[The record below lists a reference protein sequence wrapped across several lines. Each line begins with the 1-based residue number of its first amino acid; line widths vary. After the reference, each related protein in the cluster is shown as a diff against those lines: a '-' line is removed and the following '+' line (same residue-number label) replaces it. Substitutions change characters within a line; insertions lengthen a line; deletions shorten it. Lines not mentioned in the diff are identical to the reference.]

1 MPDEGVQVQGPDGRK
16 YAFPKGTTKEA
27 AIGYFKKK
35 GISAPAKKEPTRPK
49 DAITAASETTKE
61 FMKGVGGGA
70 LELGTSLSPLIN
82 KIPGIGETLAPKAG
96 IEAAHKIAESK
107 NTAQSV
113 GKTVEGVG
121 EFALG
126 ESALAGKAAKILP
139 MLTKAIGSARAAKIF
154 AGMVTAGT
162 VGTATSAGHG
172 EENPL
177 RSGALTA
184 VTAGLGEYISKPLSE
199 LAGKAL
205 PRAYNAMNKYL
216 GLNMSDLPKWQR
228 FNVGSAESVGK
239 TVLEQVGIKPTLEA
253 QHAAIEQTKNFLVTQ
268 TEQELKSVPSRNVPI
283 DSIIKNARDDVA
295 KQIRDNGTDYVSR
308 TAALDK
314 QVDEMRTLLFG
325 KVQNPQIT
333 AAKAL
338 ELRRNLRPN
347 FTTAPMGTL
356 PGVDD
361 LLHTRMYEALND
373 HIERSLPTDSAALF
387 KKNNATV
394 HRLILGR
401 DAAAEKLN
409 KAAVDKSKGI
419 ASRVASAAVGAAGG
433 AYVGSKAGHTTEGAL
448 IGAAA
453 GAGLG
458 GHDVNLPRA
467 DIATQKAIAKL
478 APKLASMASKGSASA
493 ARALEIITSK
503 KPSSGSMN
511 PNP

>member
-16 YAFPKGTTKEA
+16 YQFPKATTKDQ
-27 AIGYFKKK
+27 AIAYFKKK
-35 GISAPAKKEPTRPK
+35 GISAPPKSAATRPK
-49 DAITAASETTKE
+49 DAITGASETTKE
-61 FMKGVGGGA
+61 FMKGAGKGA
-70 LELGTSLSPLIN
+70 MELGTSLSPLIN
-82 KIPGIGETLAPKAG
+82 KIPGIGETLAPKEG
-96 IEAAHKIAESK
+96 IEAAHRIEESK

-113 GKTVEGVG
+113 GKTAEGVA
-121 EFALG
+121 EFAIG
-126 ESALAGKAAKILP
+126 ESALAGKMAKVAP
-139 MLTKAIGSARAAKIF
+139 MLTKALGSARASKII
-154 AGMVTAGT
+154 AAMTTSGAM
-162 VGTATSAGHG
+162 GTATSAGHG
-172 EENPL
+172 ESNPL
-177 RSGALTA
+177 GSGALTA
-184 VTAGLGEYISKPLSE
+184 ISAGLGEYISKPLSE
-199 LAGKAL
+199 MAGKAM
-205 PRAYNAMNKYL
+205 PRAYAAMNKYL

-228 FNVGSAESVGK
+228 LKVGSADAVGK
-239 TVLEQVGIKPTLEA
+239 TVLEEVNVQPTLQLQYE
-253 QHAAIEQTKNFLVTQ
+253 AIERTKNFLVAQ

-325 KVQNPQIT
+325 NVQNPQIT

-361 LLHTRMYEALND
+361 LLHTRMYEGLND
-373 HIERSLPTDSAALF
+373 HIERALPTDSAALF

-409 KAAVDKSKGI
+409 KAALDKSKGI

-478 APKLASMASKGSASA
+478 APKLASMAAKGSAPA
-493 ARALEIITSK
+493 ERALEIITSK